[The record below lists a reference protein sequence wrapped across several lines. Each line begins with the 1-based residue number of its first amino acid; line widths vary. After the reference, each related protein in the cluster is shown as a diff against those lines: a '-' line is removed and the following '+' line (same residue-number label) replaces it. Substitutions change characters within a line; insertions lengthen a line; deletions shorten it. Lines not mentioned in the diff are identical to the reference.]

1 MHRHSSG
8 ASSRIADGTDHF
20 DVLPASLESE
30 VSGGEG
36 GDGETN
42 LPRCLSA
49 GAAFH
54 GEAHSGWWRGVKSR
68 VASRFLLGLRRDRAH
83 AQTME
88 PSYTWTFHEEIGKGA
103 NGRVYKGSKNFGAD
117 NKIYA
122 MKKLPRNS
130 KLTGIERLRAN
141 NPNRTQSTVNPGY
154 AKIQREVAIMKK
166 CDHPNVVKFIDFIEL
181 PDEGAVCLVMEYMPE
196 GEMQWRRLVERV
208 DDNDSYVP
216 LLTLSQIRRAIRD
229 VVLGLEYL
237 HFQDVVHRDIKPSNL
252 LYTNKRSQV
261 KISDFGVASLVTPD
275 SPIHPN
281 VGTPTFCPPEI
292 APYGDGPIGSVTVA
306 VDWWALGITLYMLLF
321 AETPFEPDPDAVNA
335 IAREQ
340 SLYRSIREDRWTA
353 RLPKRMSSEDVEIT
367 AADWEEGGVMHL
379 LDGLLRKDPNERFGI
394 DAVKNHAW
402 LSTGLKQPDRWV
414 ELTTPKIH
422 PPLLYPPDAPDD
434 GLPPPSSPKSVPA
447 KKISVS
453 KRDEA
458 NAIKQPRFKWSN
470 VVERTRDIG
479 RRVGAYLRTTRDG
492 GAHKDPES
500 GQGAWSSEPASSRR
514 RRERDRLATPKGRRK
529 DPQTRSHP
537 ATRPESLNARPRK
550 SRGGLFPAGGS
561 TPAALYSVEALGNRP
576 SAPDISGGVVIS
588 SGSGTV
594 NRVGAASPS
603 RPLNGHDAES
613 VFDEPENVAEQHSPA
628 TTSASPTHESVAV
641 GMSLVVIPRRP
652 SGRVD
657 GDTSSVCSSEYGQV
671 QDPPDSEYEA
681 MERRADVY
689 ADSSSEGGSEHSAP
703 IEFKRRVRST
713 PVSPGGSSP
722 PG

>member
-1 MHRHSSG
+1 
-8 ASSRIADGTDHF
+8 
-20 DVLPASLESE
+20 
-30 VSGGEG
+30 
-36 GDGETN
+36 
-42 LPRCLSA
+42 
-49 GAAFH
+49 
-54 GEAHSGWWRGVKSR
+54 
-68 VASRFLLGLRRDRAH
+68 
-83 AQTME
+83 ME

-229 VVLGLEYL
+229 VVLGLEMWCTATSNPVTSSTPINGPKSKSATLASRRSLPPTPPYTQTSVL
-237 HFQDVVHRDIKPSNL
+237 RLSVHQKSRRMA
-252 LYTNKRSQV
+252 TV
-261 KISDFGVASLVTPD
+261 
-275 SPIHPN
+275 
-281 VGTPTFCPPEI
+281 
-292 APYGDGPIGSVTVA
+292 PIGSVTVA

-576 SAPDISGGVVIS
+576 SAPNISGGVVIS

-594 NRVGAASPS
+594 NRLGAASPS
-603 RPLNGHDAES
+603 RPLNGHEGDNDAES
-613 VFDEPENVAEQHSPA
+613 VFDESENVAEQHSPVA
-628 TTSASPTHESVAV
+628 TSASPTHESVAV

-689 ADSSSEGGSEHSAP
+689 ADSSSERGSEHSAP